1 MSDKTKMHVGGVS
14 ADSRE
19 GSRRAGRLWKNA
31 GVLPKYTNATQAL
44 RVSSVNEVIT
54 VNDDY

>member
-1 MSDKTKMHVGGVS
+1 MHVGGVS